1 MAGKV
6 SVAVADV
13 SVEAE
18 VNRAVAELEAA
29 HGPANVLFNHA
40 GTIVIKPFLE
50 TTAEEWDWLHAVN
63 VKSMFLM
70 TKAVLPKMLAAGG
83 GQLFALHPFPLWRPR
98 RWRFSIAP
106 PKVPATS
113 LHGQLPWN
121 TVTETFAATRFAPV
135 LFAHRMATAR

>member
-1 MAGKV
+1 MGGKV

-29 HGPANVLFNHA
+29 HRPANVLFNHA

-70 TKAVLPKMLAAGG
+70 TKAVLPKNAG
-83 GQLFALHPFPLWRPR
+83 R
-98 RWRFSIAP
+98 RWRVNHLHFIHFRCGGHADGGSLLHHQRCLP
-106 PKVPATS
+106 PVCTGNCRGIP
-113 LHGQLPWN
+113 
-121 TVTETFAATRFAPV
+121 
-135 LFAHRMATAR
+135 